1 MILTRFRLFNIRLL
15 NHLNSLLCQI
25 TGLLLL
31 NTITLLLI
39 LHTRLLGRGRLQVI
53 ELFLDLVGGQAV
65 IDGDQVDQFLLIDLQ
80 LSVIH
85 GL

>member
-65 IDGDQVDQFLLIDLQ
+65 IDGDQVDQFLLVDLQ